1 MAYRASALR
10 SLALAQMVF
19 GALMIV
25 FGVGSI
31 FTVNHWSSYV
41 GFGIWVGIWV
51 SLKQKQSESCC
62 SLQSLTFY
70 RDKVMYSLAEC
81 CSRSRSA
88 NTLTIS
94 SRRQGLPSSRLARPR
109 CKNLWDQ
116 SFNIPQASELLKIG
130 SFQFSPPWAE
140 IVFKC
145 PTNVPDLMVKCPS

>member
-10 SLALAQMVF
+10 GLALAQMVF

-31 FTVNHWSSYV
+31 LAVDHWTSYV

-51 SLKQKQSESCC
+51 SLKQNQSETESYC

-81 CSRSRSA
+81 YSRSRSA
-88 NTLTIS
+88 KHINHL
-94 SRRQGLPSSRLARPR
+94 Q
-109 CKNLWDQ
+109 
-116 SFNIPQASELLKIG
+116 
-130 SFQFSPPWAE
+130 
-140 IVFKC
+140 
-145 PTNVPDLMVKCPS
+145 